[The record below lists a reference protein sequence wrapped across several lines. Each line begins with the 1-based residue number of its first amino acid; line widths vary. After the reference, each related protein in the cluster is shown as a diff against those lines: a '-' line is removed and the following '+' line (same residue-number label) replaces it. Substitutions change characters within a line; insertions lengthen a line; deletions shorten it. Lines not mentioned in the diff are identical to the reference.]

1 MSGGSSPKPAKPKDM
16 TPGAYKELRGPL
28 ADLFSDWLGFE
39 TTQKTVYDRV
49 PIMGMKPGRDG
60 SSELG
65 IVGWGQ
71 KPRTVTE
78 RQYTGNSGMPRYEG
92 PTTAPLSPL
101 EEYFLGAITGHQRG
115 SEHSRGILDQLISN
129 PLNSSALGTL
139 QQLQQLSGGNINPF
153 ANIPGG
159 EAFLAGLFSGQ
170 GLPQTN
176 LQAGGGLLGQGQQ
189 ALQGVAG
196 SDPLGSFI
204 NPAVGQSIG
213 QTLGGDFL
221 HAESNPYLQSAIE
234 AAQRPLLQAFQEQTI
249 PQLKAQFTAAGQMIQ
264 PQGSS
269 PFDMAAARAT
279 SGLMDAIGD
288 VGTKMAFANYDA
300 ERARQMQAAGLGIQ
314 QGQVDQTGRL
324 QQMGLQTQAGQALGQ
339 LGLGAAELLQR
350 GDLAGLQAQLDAMG
364 IGLSAEELA
373 QQVRAQDM
381 DRAGQAARDQAG
393 IELEGREQQLR
404 AIEQSLN
411 LGQGE
416 LDQMIKQLQAVALP
430 RLIQQHGIDAG
441 MALFQQDMDRLMAV
455 LQLATGASSPN
466 VAVTGATPGQS
477 SPLPGILGGV
487 GSIAGAIGGAPGIG
501 AMFK

>member
-16 TPGAYKELRGPL
+16 TPGAYKELRGPI

-49 PIMGMKPGRDG
+49 PIMGMVPGRDG
-60 SSELG
+60 NSEYG

-115 SEHSRGILDQLISN
+115 SEQSRGILDQLISN

-159 EAFLAGLFSGQ
+159 EAFMAGLFSGQ

-204 NPAVGQSIG
+204 NPAVGQS
-213 QTLGGDFL
+213 
-221 HAESNPYLQSAIE
+221 
-234 AAQRPLLQAFQEQTI
+234 
-249 PQLKAQFTAAGQMIQ
+249 
-264 PQGSS
+264 
-269 PFDMAAARAT
+269 
-279 SGLMDAIGD
+279 
-288 VGTKMAFANYDA
+288 
-300 ERARQMQAAGLGIQ
+300 
-314 QGQVDQTGRL
+314 
-324 QQMGLQTQAGQALGQ
+324 
-339 LGLGAAELLQR
+339 
-350 GDLAGLQAQLDAMG
+350 
-364 IGLSAEELA
+364 
-373 QQVRAQDM
+373 
-381 DRAGQAARDQAG
+381 
-393 IELEGREQQLR
+393 
-404 AIEQSLN
+404 
-411 LGQGE
+411 
-416 LDQMIKQLQAVALP
+416 
-430 RLIQQHGIDAG
+430 
-441 MALFQQDMDRLMAV
+441 
-455 LQLATGASSPN
+455 
-466 VAVTGATPGQS
+466 
-477 SPLPGILGGV
+477 
-487 GSIAGAIGGAPGIG
+487 
-501 AMFK
+501 